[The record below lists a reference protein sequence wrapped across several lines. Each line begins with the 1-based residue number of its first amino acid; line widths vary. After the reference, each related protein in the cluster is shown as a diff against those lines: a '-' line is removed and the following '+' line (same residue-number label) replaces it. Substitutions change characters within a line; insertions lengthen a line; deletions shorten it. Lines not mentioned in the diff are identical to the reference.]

1 MLCRFCLS
9 KAFDGAIKCPSCNE
23 YLRFHWR
30 VLLEWAQPIVALTAL
45 IIALFSWRIATKT
58 FALQYFTAFK
68 VTPVV
73 IDANFQAPGEDATQV
88 WTTIVLRATN
98 KGTVRANNVNLQYR
112 IGGPCRNYFTN
123 KDIED
128 FSGKKIE
135 PFNLEN
141 GDDQFFIITF
151 TDARHCVEK
160 YFDNKERLEVEL
172 TANFRGLV
180 DGKEGRYSY
189 SSKWRT
195 VGKRFLPSL

>member
-1 MLCRFCLS
+1 M
-9 KAFDGAIKCPSCNE
+9 
-23 YLRFHWR
+23 
-30 VLLEWAQPIVALTAL
+30 EWAQPIVALTAL